1 MMHPAISVVVL
12 THNRRDTL
20 AHTLRQLEALPEQPR
35 VAVVDNG
42 STDGTCAMLDEF
54 FPAVSCLRCRTNLAP
69 RPATSGPNGRPRRMS
84 RSAMT
89 IAGGRPARWAAR
101 APCSMPTRK
110 SPR

>member
-1 MMHPAISVVVL
+1 MHPAISVVVP

-54 FPAVSCLRCRTNLAP
+54 FPPCPACAAGPTWRRGPQRRGRMGAHAVCRVLR
-69 RPATSGPNGRPRRMS
+69 
-84 RSAMT
+84 
-89 IAGGRPARWAAR
+89 
-101 APCSMPTRK
+101 
-110 SPR
+110 